1 MTTKAKKYAP
11 KTPSFVLRAER
22 AFQRAAKTVRA
33 EYRRH
38 GITPLVWQE
47 DSKAKTKA

>member
-1 MTTKAKKYAP
+1 MSTTAKKSVS

-38 GITPLVWQE
+38 GITPLVWKE
-47 DSKAKTKA
+47 DSKAKANT

>member
-1 MTTKAKKYAP
+1 MSTTVKKSEP
-11 KTPSFVLRAER
+11 KTSSFVLRAER

-38 GITPLVWQE
+38 GITPLVWKAN
-47 DSKAKTKA
+47 SKAKAKA

>member
-1 MTTKAKKYAP
+1 MSTTAKKSGP

-38 GITPLVWQE
+38 GITPLVWKE
-47 DSKAKTKA
+47 DSKAKAKA

>member
-1 MTTKAKKYAP
+1 MSKTAKKSGP

-22 AFQRAAKTVRA
+22 AFQRAAKTVHA

-38 GITPLVWQE
+38 GITPLVWNDE
-47 DSKAKTKA
+47 VKVKAKA